1 MKNFDLDFK
10 PKDYYEKNINKEDLI
25 TPKDIEEFQEKGVV
39 IAGIDFGDGPYN
51 PTIAH
56 LMTCYFEG
64 KYHYKLVVD
73 DDEHVYKMKH
83 HESLEPLTFK
93 QVIENIDSAIL
104 THRGGTEYEELPLGV
119 MESQLVKNFSSDL
132 EKEEVLNSFDIG
144 SNFYPLEDYYKAK
157 KETWFKHLVNDDKE
171 VINKKFDN
179 AKRLLFDEFIENQI
193 SNFEKEQ
200 SWAKPGMYKNL
211 NESKSEENIILK
223 KISNGESKNCEFKES
238 LSLDVRQSQ
247 SNKSYQPKKE
257 SYIELAVLKTIAGF
271 LNTDGGELFIGVSDD
286 SKVLGIENELIKLHK
301 SSKDKFQLH
310 LKTLIK
316 ENIGLGSSNF
326 INLELKTINDKEIIQ
341 VSCKKSDEP
350 IYIKDKDFYIRTGP
364 ATDKLEGRELVN
376 YTTSRF
382 KD

>member
-326 INLELKTINDKEIIQ
+326 INLELKTINDKEIIH

-382 KD
+382 KG

>member
-144 SNFYPLEDYYKAK
+144 SNFYPLEEYYKAK

-316 ENIGLGSSNF
+316 ENIGLGSSNY
-326 INLELKTINDKEIIQ
+326 INLELKKVNDKEIIH
-341 VSCKKSDEP
+341 VICKKSDEP
-350 IYIKDKDFYIRTGP
+350 VYIKDKDFYIRTGP

-382 KD
+382 KG

>member
-119 MESQLVKNFSSDL
+119 MESQLVKNFNSDL

-144 SNFYPLEDYYKAK
+144 SNFYPLEEYYKAK
-157 KETWFKHLVNDDKE
+157 KETWFKYLVNDDKE

-316 ENIGLGSSNF
+316 D
-326 INLELKTINDKEIIQ
+326 T
-341 VSCKKSDEP
+341 
-350 IYIKDKDFYIRTGP
+350 T
-364 ATDKLEGRELVN
+364 LVN
-376 YTTSRF
+376 F
-382 KD
+382 

>member
-326 INLELKTINDKEIIQ
+326 INLELKTVNDKEIIH

>member
-1 MKNFDLDFK
+1 M
-10 PKDYYEKNINKEDLI
+10 
-25 TPKDIEEFQEKGVV
+25 
-39 IAGIDFGDGPYN
+39 
-51 PTIAH
+51 
-56 LMTCYFEG
+56 
-64 KYHYKLVVD
+64 VD
-73 DDEHVYKMKH
+73 DNEHVYKMKYK
-83 HESLEPLTFK
+83 ESEEPLTFR
-93 QVIENIDSAIL
+93 QVIDNIDSAIL
-104 THRGGTEYEELPLGV
+104 TYQDETDYEELPLGV

-144 SNFYPLEDYYKAK
+144 SNFYPLEEYYKAK

-171 VINKKFDN
+171 FINKKFDN

-193 SNFEKEQ
+193 NNFEKEQ
-200 SWAKPGMYKNL
+200 SWATPGMYKKL
-211 NESKSEENIILK
+211 NKLKSEEDIILK

-247 SNKSYQPKKE
+247 NNKSYQPKKE

-316 ENIGLGSSNF
+316 ENIGLGSSNY
-326 INLELKTINDKEIIQ
+326 INLELKKVNDKAIIH
-341 VSCKKSDEP
+341 VICKKSDEP
-350 IYIKDKDFYIRTGP
+350 VYIKDKDFYIRTGP

-382 KD
+382 KG

>member
-179 AKRLLFDEFIENQI
+179 AKRLLFDEFIEDQI

-326 INLELKTINDKEIIQ
+326 INLELKTVNDKEIIH

>member
-10 PKDYYEKNINKEDLI
+10 PKDYYEKNINKEDLM
-25 TPKDIEEFQEKGVV
+25 TPKDIEEFQENGVV

-73 DDEHVYKMKH
+73 EEEYVYKMKH

-200 SWAKPGMYKNL
+200 SWAKPGMYKKL

-326 INLELKTINDKEIIQ
+326 INLELITINDKEIIH

-364 ATDKLEGRELVN
+364 STDKLEGRELVN

-382 KD
+382 KG